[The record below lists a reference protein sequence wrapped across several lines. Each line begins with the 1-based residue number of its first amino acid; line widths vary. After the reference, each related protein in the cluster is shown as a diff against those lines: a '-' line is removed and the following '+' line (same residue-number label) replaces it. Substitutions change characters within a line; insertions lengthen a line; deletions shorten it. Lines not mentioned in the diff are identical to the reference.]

1 MQEVDG
7 NQTGNPAS
15 VDNPH
20 TAPTGKS
27 TRRAPL
33 EKDQRVLQSERCH
46 ARRISRPRSETL
58 IDLIMIQEN

>member
-20 TAPTGKS
+20 TAATGTS
-27 TRRAPL
+27 MRRAPL
-33 EKDQRVLQSERCH
+33 EKDQ
-46 ARRISRPRSETL
+46 
-58 IDLIMIQEN
+58 